1 MYEAGVLVEIM
12 LCRVLMSVVALSA
25 ATLRTLVEQK
35 TIRVIRM
42 KTELTICLIRMP
54 CHIS

>member
-1 MYEAGVLVEIM
+1 MWEAGVLAEIM
-12 LCRVLMSVVALSA
+12 LCRALMLVVALSA

-35 TIRVIRM
+35 TIRVMKM
-42 KTELTICLIRMP
+42 KTKLVDMP